1 VIAGHF
7 GLATGVKSREQGVP
21 LWLLLLG
28 CQWLDVVFVPL
39 FVAGVERIEPL
50 AGTKPGGYGSGVIY
64 ADYTHSLVGAVL
76 LSILFGALFGARY
89 GRRASV
95 VLALVSFSHWLL
107 DLPLHRADL
116 PLLPGNAG
124 NFPRLG
130 FGLWQFPAV
139 SVALEL
145 VLVLAGSLLYWRAAL
160 GVAKVEPALV
170 RRAHL
175 CGALALGT
183 GLVTLA
189 LNVAGM

>member
-7 GLATGVKSREQGVP
+7 GLATAVKARERSVP

-50 AGTKPGGYGSGVIY
+50 AGTKAGAYGTGVIY

-76 LSILFGALFGARY
+76 LSVLFGALGGFRY
-89 GRRASV
+89 GRRAGV

-116 PLLPGNAG
+116 ALLPGNAG
-124 NFPRLG
+124 NLPRLG
-130 FGLWQFPAV
+130 FGLWQYPLV
-139 SVALEL
+139 SAALEL
-145 VLVLAGSLLYWRAAL
+145 ALVVAGSLLYWRAAL
-160 GVAKVEPALV
+160 GVAKEPALV

-175 CGALALGT
+175 CGALALVA
-183 GLVTLA
+183 GLVTLG
-189 LNVAGM
+189 LNLAGI

>member
-1 VIAGHF
+1 MIAGHF
-7 GLATGVKSREQGVP
+7 GFATAVKARERDVP

-39 FVAGVERIEPL
+39 FLAGVERIEPL
-50 AGTKPGGYGSGVIY
+50 AGTRPNAYGSGVIY
-64 ADYTHSLVGAVL
+64 ADYTHSLLGAVL
-76 LSILFGALFGARY
+76 LSVLFGALFGWRR
-89 GRRASV
+89 GRRAAV

-107 DLPLHRADL
+107 DLPLHRADM

-124 NFPRLG
+124 HFPRLG

-139 SVALEL
+139 SAALEL
-145 VLVLAGSLLYWRAAL
+145 VLVVGGSLRYWRAAL
-160 GVAKVEPALV
+160 AVAKIEPGLV
-170 RRAHL
+170 RRAHV
-175 CGALALGT
+175 CGAVALVT

>member
-7 GLATGVKSREQGVP
+7 GFAMAVKARERSVP
-21 LWLLLLG
+21 LWLMLLG

-50 AGTKPGGYGSGVIY
+50 AGTQPGGYGSGLIY

-76 LSILFGALFGARY
+76 LSLLFGAVSGARH
-89 GRRASV
+89 GRRAGV

-107 DLPLHRADL
+107 DLPLHRADM

-124 NFPRLG
+124 HLPRLG

-139 SVALEL
+139 SAALEL
-145 VLVLAGSLLYWRAAL
+145 ALVLGGSLLYWRAAL
-160 GVAKVEPALV
+160 AVSQVDPGLV
-170 RRAHL
+170 RRAHV
-175 CGALALGT
+175 CGALALVT
-183 GLVTLA
+183 GLVTLG
-189 LNVAGM
+189 LNLAGM

>member
-7 GLATGVKSREQGVP
+7 GLATAVKARERSVP

-50 AGTKPGGYGSGVIY
+50 AGTHPGAYGGGVIY

-76 LSILFGALFGARY
+76 LSVLFGALVRPRY

-107 DLPLHRADL
+107 DLAVHRADL

-124 NFPRLG
+124 ALPRLG

-139 SVALEL
+139 SALLEL

-160 GVAKVEPALV
+160 DAARVEPALV
-170 RRAHL
+170 RRAHV
-175 CGALALGT
+175 CGAVALAS
-183 GLVTLA
+183 GLVTLG
-189 LNVAGM
+189 LNLAGM